1 MLKIGFELKKN
12 ETAPLKSERFSFRGL
27 IMLVEICS
35 NEPLAVANF
44 CEDGFLRPFL
54 QIRSGA
60 EYTLIA
66 ALAGER

>member
-1 MLKIGFELKKN
+1 MNIFLH
-12 ETAPLKSERFSFRGL
+12 
-27 IMLVEICS
+27 S

-44 CEDGFLRPFL
+44 CEGGFQRPFK